1 MKDFKAIFNTY
12 SGKMKDGLGLKTEL
26 GKKFK
31 EGGFEEDHEDY
42 YLRMFFSKLSAMKNF
57 QEFSSSIKFDSALEI
72 GCSTGLLPLIF
83 SNIFSKIHYTGI
95 DLSQKSLD
103 IAKKN
108 IPYGEFICD
117 DFIKTQ
123 KIKSYDLVIS
133 FDVID
138 HVYDPDL
145 FLSKIIKSTKKS
157 AYVRSY
163 RGFFPTLEH
172 HKMHYRSNEGIYLND
187 LSVSQIEQVCLENN
201 LSKNEFQI
209 FKQLPREKILYDSDL
224 GRAWRSANEESK
236 LELLNKTGFSKEE
249 FDNLPVNLEDSTT
262 MLEKSR
268 TTITPNLLGLSDS
281 YNEHTTKPSTI
292 IKILKSDNIK

>member
-12 SGKMKDGLGLKTEL
+12 SGKMKDGLGFKTEL

-57 QEFSSSIKFDSALEI
+57 QEFLSTIKFDSVLEI

-83 SNIFSKIHYTGI
+83 SDIFSKKHYTGI

-108 IPYGEFICD
+108 LPYGEFICD

-123 KIKSYDLVIS
+123 KIKSHDLVIS

-138 HVYDPDL
+138 HVYNPDL
-145 FLSKIIKSTKKS
+145 FLSKIIKSTKKFG
-157 AYVRSY
+157 YIRSY
-163 RGFFPTLEH
+163 RGFFPTLEN

-187 LSVSQIEQVCLENN
+187 LSISQIEQVCLKNN

-209 FKQLPREKILYDSDL
+209 YKQLPRDKILYDSDL
-224 GRAWRSANEESK
+224 GRAWKTSNEESK
-236 LELLNKTGFSKEE
+236 IHLLNKTGFSKEE
-249 FDNLPVNLEDSTT
+249 FDKLPINLEDSTV
-262 MLEKSR
+262 MLEKSK
-268 TTITPNLLGLSDS
+268 TTITPKLLGLSDS
-281 YNEHTTKPSTI
+281 YNEHITKPSTI
-292 IKILKSDNIK
+292 IKILKSDNTL